1 MWQCSS
7 PIWCTSSV
15 QSLMFHTSVFYKRIS
30 CIMYFVFC
38 ILFVFCMLYF
48 VLCVFFVSFVFCT
61 FGADPQCNA
70 SCSVPLC
77 FTRRSPGENAA
88 LHPAREITASA
99 LDHSMMSRCQAYCW
113 KGDVCTVIFERY
125 YGKYS
130 PSAIISQSVKQKY
143 KKCTEIKWQFSSLH
157 MICFRSHYLR
167 ESVVIVKRS
176 KSKLFFGVPGIK
188 QLSKLGENINE

>member
-30 CIMYFVFC
+30 CIMYFAFC

-77 FTRRSPGENAA
+77 FTRRSPGENAE

-113 KGDVCTVIFERY
+113 KGDICTVIFERY

-130 PSAIISQSVKQKY
+130 PSAIILQ
-143 KKCTEIKWQFSSLH
+143 C
-157 MICFRSHYLR
+157 
-167 ESVVIVKRS
+167 RS
-176 KSKLFFGVPGIK
+176 KNIRNALKDIDNWLTTHALLPILLFVWERCLQASGNG
-188 QLSKLGENINE
+188 GRRE